1 MIALLDEITTAEDL
15 ASLTAGSIVSDR
27 FGRAWEKAR
36 TGPGW
41 SDEQLL
47 SRAPLTVLYMPEWRA
62 QAKAEALRKAAV
74 EFDREAAADRAADRL
89 AGVRCSRCGL
99 RYGERQEYSCQI
111 EGTAHQYDE
120 VELAEASQPDSET
133 CWIGDSLRGRAAAIE
148 AAAKGGE

>member
-27 FGRAWEKAR
+27 FGRSWEKAR

-62 QAKAEALRKAAV
+62 QAKAEALR
-74 EFDREAAADRAADRL
+74 DAADEAESHDGGIEVALWLRDRADAIESGADR
-89 AGVRCSRCGL
+89 
-99 RYGERQEYSCQI
+99 
-111 EGTAHQYDE
+111 
-120 VELAEASQPDSET
+120 
-133 CWIGDSLRGRAAAIE
+133 
-148 AAAKGGE
+148 